1 GFSLMVGYV
10 DRRKGDLSRRFA
22 NCTGA
27 DLSGPHPARAR
38 CFFSGPRPASDDGPP
53 SAGQAPRS
61 FFRHRS
67 LMRPTNLAQRAPA
80 TPPARRPGTTPPDP
94 CPGPRSRSR
103 WPVDRPTDAGG
114 KRSSVMDRT
123 FDRLVLEDCLAA
135 KADGRA
141 EPKSTG
147 KTDA

>member
-1 GFSLMVGYV
+1 MSIAARATSL
-10 DRRKGDLSRRFA
+10 DAFPTA
-22 NCTGA
+22 
-27 DLSGPHPARAR
+27 PARTCPVRIRLVHAA
-38 CFFSGPRPASDDGPP
+38 SSPGPDPPATTAPRPPARPLAAS
-53 SAGQAPRS
+53 
-61 FFRHRS
+61 FRYRS

-114 KRSSVMDRT
+114 KRSSGMDRT